1 MLPLNDKV
9 VTLEKEHTQVQ
20 NRLLKAEQKCK
31 SLEEKLISLETSSG
45 RNNLK
50 LLNVKD
56 TDTTSYERE
65 DCEQIFIDLCNQLGI
80 NIGEQDIE
88 RIYRVGPTTNKDRPM
103 IVKFNHFKARQKIF
117 QQRVT
122 FRTAGVIVVEDF
134 PAEVVNRRRRL
145 IPAHKNPQKFKARL
159 LIDKLLLNNK
169 LYSTDDLDD
178 IPEELRP
185 CNLSTVQNGHMVA
198 FFTCD
203 SKFSNHFP
211 CLFEHDGLQFS
222 SVEQFLMF
230 QKAKHFGDDSIAKE
244 IMKTDDPA
252 ITKALGRKVKHFKL
266 EDWKKVCD
274 EYMRNGI

>member
-1 MLPLNDKV
+1 MFHV
-9 VTLEKEHTQVQ
+9 
-20 NRLLKAEQKCK
+20 
-31 SLEEKLISLETSSG
+31 
-45 RNNLK
+45 
-50 LLNVKD
+50 
-56 TDTTSYERE
+56 
-65 DCEQIFIDLCNQLGI
+65 
-80 NIGEQDIE
+80 
-88 RIYRVGPTTNKDRPM
+88 
-103 IVKFNHFKARQKIF
+103 
-117 QQRVT
+117 
-122 FRTAGVIVVEDF
+122 FRFRAAGVIVVEDF
-134 PAEVVNRRRRL
+134 PAEVVNRQRRL
-145 IPAHKNPQKFKARL
+145 IPVLHAAHKNPQKFKARL

-185 CNLSTVQNGHMVA
+185 CNLSTVQNNHMVA
-198 FFTCD
+198 FFTRD

-244 IMKTDDPA
+244 IMKTNDPA

-274 EYMRNGI
+274 EYMRNGIRAKFTQNPSHASALKDTQKKTLIEANPKDTYWGCGLSLSDNNKWTPAKWKGLNMLGKMLTELRDSL